1 MIIMHT
7 EREIKII
14 TTVFIS
20 VLLITNT
27 VLTAV
32 IKEPL
37 LACLIASLALV
48 ILYISAVVMV
58 KRIYARIAGV
68 RNAAKELSI
77 RKSANNESEGLSAIK
92 QEMLT
97 EGEFGKLSG
106 AIYDMYTG
114 ILEAADREKE
124 QKLYLKDMISD
135 MSHQL
140 KTPIASLTLFTD
152 ILSSHATSQGWG
164 EEEIDIL
171 RREEG
176 QLERMRWLTLSLL
189 QLARLE
195 INSVEFK
202 KIKTP
207 VLMLLQNAAAEL
219 LPMAEQ
225 RGVNIVVEDA
235 FEYLKDDVEQ
245 NTTNTMVSG
254 VEQNEAHIEEN
265 TRRDIIAAEIEAD
278 PEWMHEALSNIVKNA
293 IEHSPEGGTVTL
305 GCTRTPLMI
314 KLTVTDTGRGIPEAD
329 RLKVFERFS
338 HSSDAASVNPDS
350 VGIGLPLSKNIIEEN
365 GGRIYIESRFIEE
378 CKSSETSYTTVNIIF
393 SNDTKR

>member
-68 RNAAKELSI
+68 RTAAKELSI
-77 RKSANNESEGLSAIK
+77 RKSANNESEGLPAIK

-189 QLARLE
+189 KLARLE

-254 VEQNEAHIEEN
+254 VEYKYDGF
-265 TRRDIIAAEIEAD
+265 R
-278 PEWMHEALSNIVKNA
+278 
-293 IEHSPEGGTVTL
+293 
-305 GCTRTPLMI
+305 C
-314 KLTVTDTGRGIPEAD
+314 
-329 RLKVFERFS
+329 
-338 HSSDAASVNPDS
+338 
-350 VGIGLPLSKNIIEEN
+350 
-365 GGRIYIESRFIEE
+365 
-378 CKSSETSYTTVNIIF
+378 
-393 SNDTKR
+393 